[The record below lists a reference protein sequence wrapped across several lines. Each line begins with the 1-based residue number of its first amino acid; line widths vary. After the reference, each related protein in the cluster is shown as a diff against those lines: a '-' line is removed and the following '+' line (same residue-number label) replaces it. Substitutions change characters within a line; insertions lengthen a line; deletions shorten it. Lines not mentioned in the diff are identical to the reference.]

1 MTFHGDSLKW
11 SACSDCVDPYL
22 LLRCLTRLV
31 EGNRLQLQLL
41 RVLDLLNLESRWPF
55 EEVALLL
62 LVVQV
67 ALNCGQ
73 SATVEHCA
81 LYFALP
87 SLILSDQLVEEVV
100 RVDVLI
106 FVLLRPLLVLLLRAL
121 ALLILNSTMCR
132 HWCILTFLKGVH
144 PWVCDL
150 LGAVEEGTLVAIQ
163 VVHDAD
169 FHNLIELLQN
179 FVARL
184 EECVH
189 LLLEEVCVIVLELIE
204 AVWLLDTLLESSLGD
219 ELGYVLGQGFSLV
232 LNSIQVF
239 TVLAEELFEL
249 VEGFIFSR

>member
-1 MTFHGDSLKW
+1 M
-11 SACSDCVDPYL
+11 
-22 LLRCLTRLV
+22 
-31 EGNRLQLQLL
+31 

-144 PWVCDL
+144 P
-150 LGAVEEGTLVAIQ
+150 
-163 VVHDAD
+163 
-169 FHNLIELLQN
+169 
-179 FVARL
+179 
-184 EECVH
+184 
-189 LLLEEVCVIVLELIE
+189 
-204 AVWLLDTLLESSLGD
+204 
-219 ELGYVLGQGFSLV
+219 
-232 LNSIQVF
+232 
-239 TVLAEELFEL
+239 
-249 VEGFIFSR
+249 